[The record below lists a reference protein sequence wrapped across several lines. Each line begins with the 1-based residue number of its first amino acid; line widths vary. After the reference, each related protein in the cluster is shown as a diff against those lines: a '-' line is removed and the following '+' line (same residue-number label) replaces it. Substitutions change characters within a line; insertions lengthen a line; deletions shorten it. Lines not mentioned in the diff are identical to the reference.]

1 MWVTLQS
8 PNTSQELS
16 PNTGTEDFHFQYP
29 FLSAK
34 SRAVK
39 STTLGALGY
48 SGLIQEK
55 KYLFSEFLQ
64 DGSLTWVIKEREEG
78 NLFAWWKL

>member
-1 MWVTLQS
+1 M
-8 PNTSQELS
+8 
-16 PNTGTEDFHFQYP
+16 
-29 FLSAK
+29 
-34 SRAVK
+34 K

-78 NLFAWWKL
+78 NLFA